1 ARLGRWISVPVNWRL
16 KSGGHLG
23 RKFVAP
29 NFRERFSSVVPRE
42 LERINGI
49 VERRLE
55 LARPPRMSFTLVRLP
70 ELINRALELY
80 ADQFDD
86 RRVEV
91 VREYAR
97 DVPSIQADKDALYR
111 VFVNLVANALDAMPG
126 GGRLTVRAGWAGTGD
141 PVPATRWRPANRVKI
156 EVG

>member
-1 ARLGRWISVPVNWRL
+1 PATGRRAPGLAHRSRNRLTSLRTFSR
-16 KSGGHLG
+16 HLD
-23 RKFVAP
+23 RKFDDP

-49 VERRLE
+49 VERLLE
-55 LARPPRMSFTLVRLP
+55 LARPSRMSLTLVRLP

-97 DVPSIQADKDALYR
+97 DVPSIQADKDA
-111 VFVNLVANALDAMPG
+111 
-126 GGRLTVRAGWAGTGD
+126 
-141 PVPATRWRPANRVKI
+141 
-156 EVG
+156 